1 MRIRLGKLRRLV
13 REAKIEASPEYMRK
27 EAIRQRLQDDV
38 IARVV
43 SGEIGDQLSLD
54 EFFST
59 VDMAL
64 RALKGVRFETYA
76 KIAGKSNH
84 R

>member
-1 MRIRLGKLRRLV
+1 MKIRLGELRRLV
-13 REAKIEASPEYMRK
+13 HEASIGASPEYMRK

-38 IARVV
+38 ISRVI

-59 VDMAL
+59 IDMAL
-64 RALKGVRFETYA
+64 RALRGVRFETYA
-76 KIAGKSNH
+76 RIANKE

>member
-13 REAKIEASPEYMRK
+13 REAKIGASPEYMRK

-38 IARVV
+38 ISRVV
-43 SGEIGDQLSLD
+43 SGEISDQLSLD

-64 RALKGVRFETYA
+64 RALKGVKFETYS
-76 KIAGKSNH
+76 KIAAKFGEP
-84 R
+84 

>member
-1 MRIRLGKLRRLV
+1 MKIRLGELRRLV
-13 REAKIEASPEYMRK
+13 QEASIGASPEYMRK

-38 IARVV
+38 ISRVI
-43 SGEIGDQLSLD
+43 SGEISDQLSLD

-59 VDMAL
+59 IDMAL
-64 RALKGVRFETYA
+64 RALRGVRFETYA
-76 KIAGKSNH
+76 RIANKE